1 MHIVGDYFSAQS
13 LQLASVV
20 LSNTFPLG
28 LQPEA
33 GCILQCI
40 IGPLMMRTGFHYDSC
55 CHLIQHEKQHT
66 ALSVVMSHFLLC
78 LLITQSQNKF
88 FHIHCRFFKQKW
100 ELISSSMVL
109 MSTKTIKFIRSGWKL
124 ITFTTEQHDTLCS
137 QQAHFDNAAASL
149 PLGY

>member
-1 MHIVGDYFSAQS
+1 MHIVGDYFSTQS

-20 LSNTFPLG
+20 LSDTFPLR

-40 IGPLMMRTGFHYDSC
+40 IGPLLMRTGFRYDSC
-55 CHLIQHEKQHT
+55 CLLIQHEKQHT
-66 ALSVVMSHFLLC
+66 ALSVVMLHFLLC
-78 LLITQSQNKF
+78 LLIMQSQKNVF
-88 FHIHCRFFKQKW
+88 TFTQIFKQKW
-100 ELISSSMVL
+100 ELISSFVVL
-109 MSTKTIKFIRSGWKL
+109 MSTKTVKFIRSGWEL

-137 QQAHFDNAAASL
+137 QQAHFDNAAASF